1 MTEVF
6 NKTLADKPSSGDDN
20 VWRDR
25 SVRGKTT
32 RPYFRNAFL
41 GSSLLNELKEPSI
54 LPCFFG
60 GFFGDKISESNQI
73 NILKI

>member
-6 NKTLADKPSSGDDN
+6 NKTLADKPSSGDDDI
-20 VWRDR
+20 WRDR

-41 GSSLLNELKEPSI
+41 GSSLLLNELKKPLCSAM
-54 LPCFFG
+54 FG
-60 GFFGDKISESNQI
+60 GVISESNQI
-73 NILKI
+73 NVFES